1 MNARKFAFLANVNL
15 FFSNII
21 KYKASGLLKWVQAS
35 DTYSTSILMS
45 YPSDTGTCGKKESES
60 CNVGAF

>member
-21 KYKASGLLKWVQAS
+21 KYKGSRLLKWVKAS
-35 DTYSTSILMS
+35 DTYSTVPHP
-45 YPSDTGTCGKKESES
+45 YPGHIRQIRVLGGKKR
-60 CNVGAF
+60 VYVT